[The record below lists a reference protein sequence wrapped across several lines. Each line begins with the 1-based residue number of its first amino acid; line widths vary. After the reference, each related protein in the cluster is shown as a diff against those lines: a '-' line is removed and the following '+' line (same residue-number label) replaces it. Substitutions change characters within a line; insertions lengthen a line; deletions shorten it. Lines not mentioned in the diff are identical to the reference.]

1 MAARQ
6 HRTERRVSRQR
17 ARAAATGLL
26 LLSLPLLGG
35 CAAPFAA
42 GVGISEF
49 ISIASLTGTVAFN
62 KGATDL
68 ALDFVTGDDCRVME
82 GMVRE
87 DRNICESIGSAA
99 TDRDFKGVVG
109 EVQDGDLIVVGHRR
123 MELHDGAEV
132 TMAVYGIRPDPKI
145 VGEL

>member
-1 MAARQ
+1 
-6 HRTERRVSRQR
+6 
-17 ARAAATGLL
+17 
-26 LLSLPLLGG
+26 
-35 CAAPFAA
+35 
-42 GVGISEF
+42 
-49 ISIASLTGTVAFN
+49 
-62 KGATDL
+62 
-68 ALDFVTGDDCRVME
+68 
-82 GMVRE
+82 MVRE